1 MRKSAK
7 LVLRVVVSLAV
18 SGVFIYFSLRHT
30 NIAAVG
36 AAIRAADPWPVFGY
50 LIALLGVHLV
60 KTVRWGL
67 LLKPLGDI
75 SFKRLNSA
83 SAVGLMLMVILPLRL
98 GELARPLLVARN
110 AGPGDQKLP
119 RSGALASILVERIV
133 DSIAIGVLGLVA
145 LRTLAPTG
153 DTAQLAQRGAV
164 LITAVFGVMCL
175 ALIAAFFMRERA
187 VELTRRLLKPVSFSL
202 SNRAAR
208 LLDGFIRGLHL
219 GSVSRV
225 LTFLALTVIYWS
237 LHLWGFWAVA
247 GAFGLHITGLMAC
260 TVLAFQVVGIMI
272 PAGPG
277 MVGTSQFFT
286 QLALGLFVPGAAT
299 SPEVAAR
306 IAGYGN
312 TLWMLQF
319 GQQVLTGLLFLA
331 VGQVS
336 LANLFE
342 PWQKEPEAPGEA
354 GATTP

>member
-1 MRKSAK
+1 MGKSLK
-7 LVLRVVVSLAV
+7 LLLRVGISLAV
-18 SGVFIYFSLRHT
+18 SGIFIYFSLRHT
-30 NIAAVG
+30 NVTAVG
-36 AAIRAADPWPVFGY
+36 AAIRAADPGPAFGY
-50 LIALLGVHLV
+50 LLALIGVHFV
-60 KTVRWGL
+60 KTIRWGL

-75 SFKRLNSA
+75 SFRRLNSA

-110 AGPGDQKLP
+110 AGPGDVKLP
-119 RSGALASILVERIV
+119 RSGAMASILVERIV
-133 DSIAIGVLGLVA
+133 DSIVIGVLGLVA

-164 LITAVFGVMCL
+164 LITAAFGAMCV

-187 VELTRRLLKPVSFSL
+187 VALTKRLLFPISFSL
-202 SNRAAR
+202 ANRAAR
-208 LLDGFIRGLHL
+208 LLNGFISGLHL
-219 GSVSRV
+219 GSASRV
-225 LTFLALTVIYWS
+225 LAFLILTVVYWS

-247 GAFGLHITGLMAC
+247 GAFGLHITWLMAC
-260 TVLAFQVVGIMI
+260 TVLAFQVVGVMI

-299 SPEVAAR
+299 STEVAAR

-312 TLWMLQF
+312 MLWTLQF

-331 VGQVS
+331 LGQVS
-336 LANLFE
+336 LANLFD
-342 PWQKEPEAPGEA
+342 PWQKEPDAPEEA
-354 GATTP
+354 GATP